1 MVTPL
6 SISHDVNLM
15 TDPKI
20 IFPCDYPIKVVGD
33 VTPTFHAQVCDIV
46 AKHDPAMTTDKIT
59 QKTSRKGNF
68 VSISFMLVAQSKEH
82 LDALF
87 ADLKEIESVRLVL

>member
-1 MVTPL
+1 V
-6 SISHDVNLM
+6 

-33 VTPTFHAQVCDIV
+33 VTPEFHSQVCDVV
-46 AKHDPAMTTDKIT
+46 AKHDPAMTTDKIS

-68 VSISFMLVAQSKEH
+68 VSISFMLVAQNKEH

-87 ADLKEIESVRLVL
+87 ADLKEIEAVRLVL

>member
-1 MVTPL
+1 
-6 SISHDVNLM
+6 M

-20 IFPCDYPIKVVGD
+20 VFPCDYLIKVVGD
-33 VTPTFHAQVCDIV
+33 VTPEFHKQVCDV
-46 AKHDPAMTTDKIT
+46 VTKHDPAMTTDKIS

-82 LDALF
+82 LDVLF
-87 ADLKEIESVRLVL
+87 ADLKEIEAVRLVL

>member
-1 MVTPL
+1 
-6 SISHDVNLM
+6 M
-15 TDPKI
+15 TQENDSESETAPKI

-33 VTPTFHAQVCDIV
+33 VTPEFHNQVCEVV
-46 AKHDPAMTTDKIT
+46 AKHDPTMTNDRIS

-68 VSISFMLVAQSKEH
+68 VSLSFMLVAQSKEH

-87 ADLKEIESVRLVL
+87 ADLKGIESVRLVL

>member
-1 MVTPL
+1 M
-6 SISHDVNLM
+6 I
-15 TDPKI
+15 DPKI

-33 VTPTFHAQVCDIV
+33 VTPKFNRQVCDIV
-46 AKHDPAMTTDKIT
+46 LKHDSEMTTDKIS

-68 VSISFMLVAQSKEH
+68 VSITFMLVAQSKEH